1 MVYNL
6 GDHSVAYSTKN
17 PTYAT
22 YDKWSDGP
30 TYGNNRDV
38 KIDGDLKRGTCSLGG
53 AYTGYAASTTRT
65 CGGAK
70 FLIRKMEIWHL
81 APPTTP
87 APSETKG
94 AFGVFA
100 AKEDGAIQVSSIASS
115 AELAAVSF
123 AAGLD
128 TTPGMW
134 ARCYVYGGEVG
145 YEKTPSDFHS
155 HCNGKGPTVT
165 LARLTTYGRRFA
177 AYAPESW
184 NSLNTYIP
192 GIQAMLYSLDTERH
206 EFSVRPGSVFETLL
220 EPLFVIPYLK
230 MAKLSGIVYS
240 YSSHSVL

>member
-17 PTYAT
+17 PMYSK
-22 YDKWSDGP
+22 YDHWTHP
-30 TYGNNRDV
+30 MYNQDV
-38 KIDGDLKRGTCSLGG
+38 RIYTHMKGGTCSLGG
-53 AYTGYAASTTRT
+53 TVYAGYAASSSRT
-65 CGGAK
+65 CGGSSFQIK
-70 FLIRKMEIWHL
+70 KMEIWHL
-81 APPTTP
+81 APPATP
-87 APSETKG
+87 APGETKG

-100 AKEDGAIQVSSIASS
+100 AKEDGATQVSTIASS

-128 TTPGMW
+128 STPGMW

-155 HCNGKGPTVT
+155 HCDGKGPTVT

-184 NSLNTYIP
+184 NSVNTWIP
-192 GIQAMLYSLDTERH
+192 GVEAMLYSLDSERH
-206 EFSVRPGSVFETLL
+206 EFSVRPGSVLDLL
-220 EPLFVIPYLK
+220 L
-230 MAKLSGIVYS
+230 GIS
-240 YSSHSVL
+240 K